1 MYACGPIVWRC
12 ACVSIDFD
20 DPIDA
25 AAPVVN
31 VFFVFAKACA
41 PFINTLGTPTA
52 SQALFPFCATLN
64 APRLTLDRHSRS

>member
-1 MYACGPIVWRC
+1 MYACGPVVWRC

-25 AAPVVN
+25 AVPVVN

-52 SQALFPFCATLN
+52 S
-64 APRLTLDRHSRS
+64 